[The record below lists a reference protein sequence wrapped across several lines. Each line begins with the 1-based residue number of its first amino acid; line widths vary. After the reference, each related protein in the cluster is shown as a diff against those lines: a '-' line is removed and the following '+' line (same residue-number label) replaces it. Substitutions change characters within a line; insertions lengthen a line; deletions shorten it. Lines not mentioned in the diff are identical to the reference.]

1 MTKEIGILEPQQLH
15 EHTTKEQ
22 IEQETYN
29 YISKA
34 QENTKTS
41 SIAITQI
48 EEAILITTSLQR
60 TTKLR

>member
-1 MTKEIGILEPQQLH
+1 MTKEIGILEPQQYN
-15 EHTTKEQ
+15 EQTTRKQ
-22 IEQETYN
+22 IEQERTT
-29 YISKA
+29 YISKEK
-34 QENTKTS
+34 ENTKTS